1 MYSLDKKQVEIIE
14 ADVQL
19 AGITFSHLSDDLVD
33 HICCEIESLMDKG
46 QDFKQAYEKVKKQ
59 AGISA
64 LKKIEE
70 STKLLIDKKYRLMK
84 TTMKVTGIISLIMLG
99 LATVFKIMH
108 WPGSGIGFVLG
119 FTLLFMVFF
128 PLAVFTNFVYA
139 NKKKNL
145 FLHIA
150 ALIGGMI
157 FMIGVMYKIMHWPGS
172 GVMIMIG
179 YIFILLLFLPT
190 LLMVQIKKAKSGKD
204 KFIFILG
211 TFSIIIYGFSNMFKM
226 FHWPGAS
233 VLMLFGAFL
242 LISVFLPLF
251 TWRRIQLEGKI
262 TGQFVYI
269 ITISMFL
276 ILFTSLIA
284 FNVSSNVMNGF
295 TNQANNQEI
304 LNEYLNKKN
313 LEFYSEL
320 ENKTDTLDIK
330 VKALKIKKASDEMFD
345 YIDDLQIT
353 ILTVS
358 QNIDEKSAAQQLK
371 NPENI
376 LYKDNLDV
384 VFLYMIGE
392 RGNGEAQALKQKL
405 IDFKS
410 MMTNQFSDDS
420 KIIEQINSQFNFSGS
435 NNFGEPETWEVSN
448 FYNSSI
454 IQAISILKD
463 LQTSVRYSESIAL
476 EKLNIKNTNL

>member
-1 MYSLDKKQVEIIE
+1 MCLLDKHQVDIIV

-19 AGITFSHLSDDLVD
+19 AGITFSHLPDDLVD
-33 HICCEIESLMDKG
+33 HICCEIENLMGKG
-46 QDFKQAYEKVKKQ
+46 DNFKQAYEKVKMQ

-64 LKKIEE
+64 LKKVEE
-70 STKLLIDKKYRLMK
+70 NTKLLIDKKYRLMK
-84 TTMKVTGIISLIMLG
+84 TTMKVTGIISLILLG

-108 WPGSGIGFVLG
+108 WPGSGIGFVTG
-119 FTLLFMVFF
+119 FTTLFMVFF

-139 NKKKNL
+139 NKKQNL

-150 ALIGGMI
+150 ALLGGMI

-172 GVMIMIG
+172 GIMIMIG
-179 YIFILLLFLPT
+179 YLFILLLFLPT
-190 LLMVQIKKAKSGKD
+190 LLIVHIKKAKSRKD
-204 KFIFILG
+204 KLIYILG
-211 TFSIIIYGFSNMFKM
+211 ALSIIIYGFSNMFKM

-269 ITISMFL
+269 ITIFMFL

-284 FNVSSNVMNGF
+284 LNVSSNVMNGF

-304 LNEYLNKKN
+304 LNDYLIKKN
-313 LEFYSEL
+313 LDLYTEI
-320 ENKTDTLDIK
+320 ENMTDTLDIK
-330 VKALKIKKASDEMFD
+330 ANAVKIKKTADELCH
-345 YIDDLQIT
+345 YIDNIQIKL
-353 ILTVS
+353 LTVID
-358 QNIDEKSAAQQLK
+358 NIDEESLAELLK

-376 LYKDNLDV
+376 KYKDNTDV

-392 RGNGEAQALKQKL
+392 RGTGEAIVLKQKL
-405 IDFKS
+405 TEFKY
-410 MMTNQFSDDS
+410 MMIEKFSND
-420 KIIEQINSQFNFSGS
+420 KKFIEQLNSFFNFSV
-435 NNFGEPETWEVSN
+435 NYNHGEPEPWDIYN
-448 FYNSSI
+448 FYDSSL
-454 IQAISILKD
+454 IQGISKLKE
-463 LQTSVRYSESIAL
+463 LQTSIRYSESIAL
-476 EKLNIKNTNL
+476 DKLIIRNTNL